1 MKRIFMRGNPGDF
14 ANYVAALTA
23 CGAEPVISMT
33 LSDADTCDGLL
44 IPGGA
49 DVNPVL
55 YGQENTA
62 SEGIDDSRDADEIG
76 ACKMLFCSGQA
87 GIRHLQ
93 RASGAER
100 GIRRRPHSGCAGP
113 AAPHGDK
120 RDRRRHSH
128 GTRAA

>member
-1 MKRIFMRGNPGDF
+1 MRGNPGDF

-62 SEGIDDSRDADEIG
+62 
-76 ACKMLFCSGQA
+76 
-87 GIRHLQ
+87 
-93 RASGAER
+93 
-100 GIRRRPHSGCAGP
+100 
-113 AAPHGDK
+113 
-120 RDRRRHSH
+120 RRHSH

>member
-62 SEGIDDSRDADEIG
+62 SEGIDDSRDADEI
-76 ACKMLFCSGQA
+76 ALAKCFFTA
-87 GIRHLQ
+87 GKPVF
-93 RASGAER
+93 GT
-100 GIRRRPHSGCAGP
+100 CAGMILL
-113 AAPHGDK
+113 AKKLDNDDNVYFGALDAVV
-120 RDRRRHSH
+120 RRN
-128 GTRAA
+128 A

>member
-55 YGQENTA
+55 YGQETRRAKASMTA
-62 SEGIDDSRDADEIG
+62 VMQTRLRLQNA
-76 ACKMLFCSGQA
+76 F
-87 GIRHLQ
+87 LQ
-93 RASGAER
+93 RASRYSAFAE
-100 GIRRRPHSGCAGP
+100 GIRC
-113 AAPHGDK
+113 
-120 RDRRRHSH
+120 
-128 GTRAA
+128 

>member
-1 MKRIFMRGNPGDF
+1 MRGNPGDF

-55 YGQENTA
+55 YGQEKRGERTA
-62 SEGIDDSRDADEIG
+62 NAMTAVMQTRLRLQNA
-76 ACKMLFCSGQA
+76 L
-87 GIRHLQ
+87 LQ
-93 RASGAER
+93 RASRYSAFAE
-100 GIRRRPHSGCAGP
+100 GIRC
-113 AAPHGDK
+113 
-120 RDRRRHSH
+120 
-128 GTRAA
+128 

>member
-1 MKRIFMRGNPGDF
+1 MRGNPGDF

-23 CGAEPVISMT
+23 CGAEPVITMT

-62 SEGIDDSRDADEIG
+62 SEGIDDSRDADEI
-76 ACKMLFCSGQA
+76 ALAKCFFAA
-87 GIRHLQ
+87 GKPVF
-93 RASGAER
+93 
-100 GIRRRPHSGCAGP
+100 GICR
-113 AAPHGDK
+113 
-120 RDRRRHSH
+120 
-128 GTRAA
+128 

>member
-62 SEGIDDSRDADEIG
+62 SKGIDDTVMQTRSRLQNA
-76 ACKMLFCSGQA
+76 F
-87 GIRHLQ
+87 LQ
-93 RASGAER
+93 RASRYSAFAE
-100 GIRRRPHSGCAGP
+100 GIRC
-113 AAPHGDK
+113 
-120 RDRRRHSH
+120 
-128 GTRAA
+128 

>member
-49 DVNPVL
+49 VDTVVEAQVCAAETL
-55 YGQENTA
+55 LVGQVPDTYLELP
-62 SEGIDDSRDADEIG
+62 GG
-76 ACKMLFCSGQA
+76 L
-87 GIRHLQ
+87 
-93 RASGAER
+93 
-100 GIRRRPHSGCAGP
+100 
-113 AAPHGDK
+113 
-120 RDRRRHSH
+120 
-128 GTRAA
+128 

>member
-62 SEGIDDSRDADEIG
+62 SEGIDDSRDADIG
-76 ACKMLFCSGQA
+76 NV
-87 GIRHLQ
+87 
-93 RASGAER
+93 
-100 GIRRRPHSGCAGP
+100 
-113 AAPHGDK
+113 K
-120 RDRRRHSH
+120 RSYIYGKAWFVALPRKHFGFVR
-128 GTRAA
+128 

>member
-55 YGQENTA
+55 YGQTRLRLQNA
-62 SEGIDDSRDADEIG
+62 
-76 ACKMLFCSGQA
+76 F
-87 GIRHLQ
+87 LQ
-93 RASGAER
+93 RASRYSAFAE
-100 GIRRRPHSGCAGP
+100 C
-113 AAPHGDK
+113 
-120 RDRRRHSH
+120 
-128 GTRAA
+128 TRC

>member
-55 YGQENTA
+55 YGQENRRAKASMTA
-62 SEGIDDSRDADEIG
+62 VMQTRLRLQNAFLQQASRYSA
-76 ACKMLFCSGQA
+76 F
-87 GIRHLQ
+87 
-93 RASGAER
+93 AE
-100 GIRRRPHSGCAGP
+100 
-113 AAPHGDK
+113 
-120 RDRRRHSH
+120 
-128 GTRAA
+128 GTRC

>member
-49 DVNPVL
+49 DVNL
-55 YGQENTA
+55 CSMGRKTRRAKASMTA
-62 SEGIDDSRDADEIG
+62 VMQTRLRLQNA
-76 ACKMLFCSGQA
+76 F
-87 GIRHLQ
+87 LQ
-93 RASGAER
+93 RASRYSAYAE
-100 GIRRRPHSGCAGP
+100 GIRC
-113 AAPHGDK
+113 
-120 RDRRRHSH
+120 
-128 GTRAA
+128 

>member
-62 SEGIDDSRDADEIG
+62 SEGIDDSRSTTWRQ
-76 ACKMLFCSGQA
+76 K
-87 GIRHLQ
+87 
-93 RASGAER
+93 
-100 GIRRRPHSGCAGP
+100 RPATPFTRCA
-113 AAPHGDK
+113 
-120 RDRRRHSH
+120 RSMI
-128 GTRAA
+128 

>member
-62 SEGIDDSRDADEIG
+62 SEGIDDSRDADEI
-76 ACKMLFCSGQA
+76 ALAKCFFAAASRYSA
-87 GIRHLQ
+87 FAEGIR
-93 RASGAER
+93 
-100 GIRRRPHSGCAGP
+100 C
-113 AAPHGDK
+113 
-120 RDRRRHSH
+120 
-128 GTRAA
+128 